1 MMHRLVFLVAF
12 GWIIFSV
19 QQINAQSLIDKLHL
33 PPHWHEKYE
42 VVSEAGG
49 VLTWR
54 DRETKAV
61 FKYLVDETVPT
72 PKAFGFADTLW
83 AEKPLQSTPLILTQP
98 FMQTVLSGWAKR
110 H

>member
-12 GWIIFSV
+12 GWILFYV
-19 QQINAQSLIDKLHL
+19 QQINAQSLMDKLQL
-33 PPHWHEKYE
+33 PPHWHEQYE

-72 PKAFGFADTLW
+72 PKASSAL
-83 AEKPLQSTPLILTQP
+83 
-98 FMQTVLSGWAKR
+98 
-110 H
+110 